1 MTFSLSQKSLDKMQ
15 GVDSRLIQV
24 VKRAIEITTVDFKVL
39 EGLRTP
45 ERQQEL
51 LKQKVTQTLKSKHL
65 GGLAVDLG
73 ALKGADVSWDKSLY
87 FEIAKAMKQASKE
100 LNIPIRW
107 GGDFKSFFDG
117 PHFELV

>member
-15 GVDSRLIQV
+15 GVDSRLVQV

-39 EGLRTP
+39 EGVRTV
-45 ERQQEL
+45 ERQKEL
-51 LKQKVTQTLKSKHL
+51 LKLKVTQTLKSKHL
-65 GGLAVDLG
+65 EGLAVDLG
-73 ALKGADVSWDKSLY
+73 ALHGPDVSWEKPLY

>member
-1 MTFSLSQKSLDKMQ
+1 MTFKLSQKSLDKMQ
-15 GVDSRLIQV
+15 GVDSRLVQV
-24 VKRAIEITTVDFKVL
+24 VKRAIELTTIDFKVL
-39 EGLRTP
+39 EGVRTK

-51 LKQKVTQTLKSKHL
+51 LKLKVTQTLKSKHL
-65 GGLAVDLG
+65 DGLAVDLG
-73 ALKGADVSWDKSLY
+73 ALHGPDVSWEKPLY

>member
-15 GVDSRLIQV
+15 GVDSRLVQV

-65 GGLAVDLG
+65 VGLAVDLG
-73 ALKGADVSWDKSLY
+73 ALKGADVSWDKPLY

>member
-39 EGLRTP
+39 EGVRTL

-65 GGLAVDLG
+65 EGLAVDLG

>member
-15 GVDSRLIQV
+15 GVDSRLVQV

-65 GGLAVDLG
+65 VGLAVDLG
-73 ALKGADVSWDKSLY
+73 ALHGTDVSWEKPLY

-107 GGDFKSFFDG
+107 GGDFKTFFDG

>member
-1 MTFSLSQKSLDKMQ
+1 MQ

-39 EGLRTP
+39 EGVRTL

-65 GGLAVDLG
+65 EGLAVDLG
-73 ALKGADVSWDKSLY
+73 ALKGADVSWDKPLY